1 MVTSK
6 YNRNN
11 IILAFICAL
20 ALLWIITETVF
31 MRFVHYDSQYR
42 LLNPEHY
49 NVEVITE
56 EDHKQL
62 SNPENRKVTLSNG
75 DRLTKEDIWDSHVL
89 PNYKS
94 INNGSQYVLV
104 TIRGTAPFMDK
115 WYESIIPTLTICI
128 IGLFWGLKRKQI
140 REQKEAVTIFH

>member
-1 MVTSK
+1 MKATLK
-6 YNRNN
+6 GKRNN
-11 IILAFICAL
+11 IPLAFVCAI
-20 ALLWIITETVF
+20 AVMWIVSSTIS

-62 SNPENRKVTLSNG
+62 SNPENRTVALSSG
-75 DRLTKEDIWDSHVL
+75 TTKKKADTWDSHVL

-94 INNGSQYVLV
+94 VRNGSQYVLV
-104 TIRGTAPFMDK
+104 TLRGTAPFMDK
-115 WYESIIPTLTICI
+115 WYGSIIPTFVVCI
-128 IGLFWGLKRKQI
+128 MGLFWGLKCKRIQ
-140 REQKEAVTIFH
+140 EQYNKEE